1 MFTKLIPLAFL
12 LASATTSFAGESLPP
27 APTTTT
33 VKNNASLFLGFGWTF
48 GGSGIGGGTPGL
60 TLKLL
65 STNKRNAAALA
76 AGVTYNF
83 DGTIGCDL
91 GVGYNSRGPSMTF
104 GYDFCKRGVQ
114 FGLGATKKPKTVTNT
129 APVVNT
135 APETPPTEPPLPPA

>member
-12 LASATTSFAGESLPP
+12 LASATSSFGGDVPQPL
-27 APTTTT
+27 PTTS
-33 VKNNASLFLGFGWTF
+33 VKNDPSLFLGFGWTF
-48 GGSGIGGGTPGL
+48 GGSNIGGGTPGL

-65 STNKRNAAALA
+65 STNKRNAPAAV

-91 GVGYNSRGPSMTF
+91 GLGYNTSDASLTF

-114 FGLGATKKPKTVTNT
+114 IGLGGTKKPDTVTTYN
-129 APVVNT
+129 
-135 APETPPTEPPLPPA
+135 EPG